1 MSVASLL
8 FDVVGPVVVLVAIG
22 AIAGPRL
29 DIDPAPLSTTTY
41 WLLGPAFVFDN
52 LFDAELAGDLV
63 VKLIIAALASMVG
76 AGTIARIVMTSRRER
91 GAARSA
97 TVLTSSYGN
106 VGNAGLA
113 ISVFALGDEV
123 LPIASVVMMTI
134 NITGL
139 AFGVG
144 LAAARTSTPPRA
156 LGRALLAPMT
166 VAGAAAVVVN
176 LAGIGLPLIAVRPIE
191 LLSAAMIPMMLLTL
205 GLQLVRTGV
214 PHWSG
219 ALATT
224 IGAKLVAAPI
234 VAVAVASGLVLDGD
248 PVSVLA
254 IQAAMPPAVFCALIA
269 IEHDYERDRITSA
282 VVAATIASLLTT
294 PIVLALAT

>member
-22 AIAGPRL
+22 AIVGPRL

-41 WLLGPAFVFDN
+41 WLFGPAFVFDN
-52 LFDAELAGDLV
+52 LYDAELAGDLV
-63 VKLIIAALASMVG
+63 VKLIIASLASMVG
-76 AGTIARIVMTSRRER
+76 AGAVAWLVMTSRHEQ

-113 ISVFALGDEV
+113 ISVFALGDDA
-123 LPIASVVMMTI
+123 LPIASVVMLSI

-139 AFGVG
+139 ALGVG
-144 LAAARTSTPPRA
+144 LAAARTTTPARA

-166 VAGAAAVVVN
+166 VAGAAAVVINVVD
-176 LAGIGLPLIAVRPIE
+176 IGLPLIAERPIQ
-191 LLSAAMIPMMLLTL
+191 LMAAAMIPTMLITL
-205 GLQLVRTGV
+205 GLQLIRTGV
-214 PHWSG
+214 PNWSV

-224 IGAKLVAAPI
+224 VGAKLI
-234 VAVAVASGLVLDGD
+234 VAPAAGAATAAALGLDGD
-248 PVSVLA
+248 PLSVIA
-254 IQAAMPPAVFCALIA
+254 IQTAMPPAVFCALIA
-269 IEHDYERDRITSA
+269 IEHDYERDRITSS
-282 VVAATIASLLTT
+282 VVAATIASLATT
-294 PIVLALAT
+294 PIVLAFFT